1 MKTLYFDCFSG
12 ISGDMIIGALID
24 LGLDVGFLKNELK
37 KLNLKKYNIESKK
50 IVKNGITAIKFNII
64 ETKNAKKMAK
74 PFFLPEKE
82 HNLNELNKIIEKSK
96 LDNDTKNTIKKI
108 FNKIAVA
115 EAKIHNKPIDKI
127 HFHEI
132 GAVDTIID
140 VAGAVIGIKKL
151 GIEKMYCSKLNVGTG
166 FVEFSHGRFPVPAPA
181 TAEILKGIP
190 IYNNNVEA
198 ELVTPTG
205 AAIITAFADGFG
217 EMPPIKI
224 EKIGYGA
231 GTKDLTQPNLLRIF
245 VGETQKNSDEI
256 VNVIET
262 NIDNMNPEI
271 YPYVVDKLM
280 DNNAL
285 DAYLTNIIMK
295 KGRPAI
301 KLTVLAKV
309 KDTDK
314 MCRIIFDET
323 TTLGVRIF
331 RAERKILNREI
342 KTMKTKYGNVRIK
355 ISKSG
360 DEIKNITP
368 EYEDC
373 VKIAKNKKI
382 PLKKVY
388 EKFRRLSNF

>member
-1 MKTLYFDCFSG
+1 
-12 ISGDMIIGALID
+12 MI
-24 LGLDVGFLKNELK
+24 GF
-37 KLNLKKYNIESKK
+37 
-50 IVKNGITAIKFNII
+50 
-64 ETKNAKKMAK
+64 
-74 PFFLPEKE
+74 
-82 HNLNELNKIIEKSK
+82 
-96 LDNDTKNTIKKI
+96 
-108 FNKIAVA
+108 
-115 EAKIHNKPIDKI
+115 
-127 HFHEI
+127 
-132 GAVDTIID
+132 
-140 VAGAVIGIKKL
+140 KKL
-151 GIEKMYCSKLNVGTG
+151 GIEKIYCSKLNVGTG
-166 FVEFSHGRFPVPAPA
+166 FVEFSHGKFPVPAPA
-181 TAEILKGIP
+181 AAEILKGIP

-205 AAIITAFADGFG
+205 AAIISTLCSDFG
-217 EMPPIKI
+217 EMPSMKV

-231 GTKDLTQPNLLRIF
+231 GTKDLEQPNLLRIF
-245 VGETQKNSDEI
+245 LGETQKNSDEM

-280 DNNAL
+280 ENNAL

-295 KGRPAI
+295 KGRPGI
-301 KLTVLAKV
+301 KLTVLSEI

-314 MCRIIFDET
+314 LCKIIFDDT

-331 RAERKILNREI
+331 RAERKILQREI
-342 KTMKTKYGNVRIK
+342 KTMKTKYGNVRVK

-373 VKIAKNKKI
+373 VKIAKTKKI

-388 EKFRRLSNF
+388 KEVNKNFRHL